1 MTRTVLKTLG
11 GFVLCAILASNVAE
25 AQPHGVR
32 PRGPRP
38 MPGRGPVVIN
48 NYSNNNSGLVAS
60 ALGFGAG
67 MLIGSA
73 AAQPPVPRTSTVI
86 VTQPTAPSVIVT
98 QPSPSVIMTQPV
110 NPPVIV
116 TQQAP
121 SVTTVV
127 AQPAPVDG
135 VSEALKLTQSHWAHK
150 RREGAMLLGRLKASQ
165 GVGPLLDLLRND
177 KSEDVRKSAAWAL
190 AETGDTIALDYLGKA
205 SQFDHSAEVRAAAGT
220 AYQRLV
226 DKVAVA
232 LPNETSLKATTRT
245 STQNRMNQ
253 GPPPPPVPGQSPPIT
268 SEKRATGISTQKPS
282 VSALSPASSPFATS
296 NPVQTNAYQNLP
308 PALVPPNEPLDIP

>member
-11 GFVLCAILASNVAE
+11 GFLLCAILASNVAE

-73 AAQPPVPRTSTVI
+73 TAQPPVPRTSTVI
-86 VTQPTAPSVIVT
+86 VTQPVAPSVIVT
-98 QPSPSVIMTQPV
+98 QPAPGVVMTQPV
-110 NPPVIV
+110 NSPVIV
-116 TQQAP
+116 TQPVP

-190 AETGDTIALDYLGKA
+190 AETGDSNALDYLGKA
-205 SQFDHSAEVRAAAGT
+205 SQFDHSAEVRAAAST

-253 GPPPPPVPGQSPPIT
+253 GPPPPPVPGHSPPT
-268 SEKRATGISTQKPS
+268 SNEKRESSLSLST
-282 VSALSPASSPFATS
+282 SPTTARTLPNSSPFASVNQDRS
-296 NPVQTNAYQNLP
+296 NPVLDLP
-308 PALVPPNEPLDIP
+308 PALVAPK